1 MTEKSDI
8 KTFRD
13 LIVWQKAHEM
23 SLRVIELVASFPRE
37 QPFWVIGDQ
46 LLRAAT
52 SISANIAEGHG
63 SYRGKEYGKFLSY
76 ALRSAYETENWA
88 LKLQDSRITRPR
100 VNAESLKAIT
110 DLNTEIIKMLTAL
123 SKKIDTSTL
132 RSSAYSP

>member
-1 MTEKSDI
+1 MGEI

-23 SLRVIELVASFPRE
+23 DLKVIDLVAAFPRQ

-46 LLRAAT
+46 LLRAST

-76 ALRSAYETENWA
+76 ALRSSYETENWL
-88 LKLQDSRITRPR
+88 LKLQDSPILRQHVNVEAVQAITR
-100 VNAESLKAIT
+100 
-110 DLNTEIIKMLTAL
+110 LNTEIIKMLVTL
-123 SKKIDTSTL
+123 SKKIDHL
-132 RSSAYSP
+132 

>member
-1 MTEKSDI
+1 MSERGEI

-23 SLRVIELVASFPRE
+23 DLRVIELVTSFPRE

-46 LLRAAT
+46 LLRSST

-76 ALRSAYETENWA
+76 ALRSAY
-88 LKLQDSRITRPR
+88 
-100 VNAESLKAIT
+100 
-110 DLNTEIIKMLTAL
+110 
-123 SKKIDTSTL
+123 
-132 RSSAYSP
+132 